1 FLNRPAESRS
11 ELFPNKERILD
22 TRARGRSR
30 VHAEEAELRRIGG
43 TFEAR
48 ERRHVVIAEEK
59 EGAAVK
65 LIRAGS
71 SDDIHSSGRDGP
83 GGKVEGQ
90 RADLELL
97 HRLRREILRSAAGD
111 TVVDP
116 SPINRNQSHGL
127 RGAVNR
133 DLEEVIGIAGAGIG
147 SIVNRHTGLERG
159 HGKKTPS
166 VQRQT

>member
-1 FLNRPAESRS
+1 PAESRS
-11 ELFPNKERILD
+11 VLFPNKERILY

-30 VHAEEAELRRIGG
+30 VRAEEAELRRIGG

-48 ERRHVVIAEEK
+48 ERRHVVIAEEE

-65 LIRAGS
+65 IIRTGS

-90 RADLELL
+90 CADLELL
-97 HRLRREILRSAAGD
+97 LRLRREVLRSAAGN

-116 SPINRNQSHGL
+116 SPIYRNQSHGL
-127 RGAVNR
+127 RGAINR
-133 DLEEVIGIAGAGIG
+133 DLEEVIGISGAGTC
-147 SIVNRHTGLERG
+147 SIVHRHTGLERG
-159 HGKKTPS
+159 HGK
-166 VQRQT
+166 